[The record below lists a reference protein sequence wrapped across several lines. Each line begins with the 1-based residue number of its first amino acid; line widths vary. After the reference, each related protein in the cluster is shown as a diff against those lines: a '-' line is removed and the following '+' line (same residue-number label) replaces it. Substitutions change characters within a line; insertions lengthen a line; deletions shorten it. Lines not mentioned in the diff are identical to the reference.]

1 MQQSPHGQWSSRWVF
16 ILAAT
21 GSAVGLGNIW
31 KFPYTAGENGGGAF
45 ILMYLLCVFAIGI
58 PVMLAEIMLGRRGQ
72 RSPINA
78 MHNLAVEA
86 EQHSIWKLIGWSGV
100 VAGCLILSFYSVIAG
115 WALAYIPKMLLGTFS
130 GIEAEQAGAV
140 FKGLI
145 GNAWILLLWHTLFML
160 MVIVVIARGLEK
172 GLERAVSVL
181 MPALFMLLIVLV
193 LYAAFSSGAFM
204 QGVHFMFDADFHA
217 LFYPNC
223 TPEQTDCAFSGQGVL
238 SAMGLAFFSLSI
250 GMGAIMMYGAYL
262 PKDTSITSS
271 AVTIAVADTL
281 VALLAGL
288 AIFPIVFANH
298 LDPAEG
304 PGLVFVS
311 LPIAFGHMDGGMFF
325 GTLFFLLLVFAAWTS
340 AFSLLEPVVAWLVE
354 SWKISRAQ
362 AAIGSGIFIWLLG
375 ILSVLSFNA
384 WSEFKPLAF
393 LAETPFADK
402 TFFDLFDYLTSN
414 IMLPIG
420 GLFIAIFAAWVMT
433 QAARREELDAE
444 PPDMSYKTWLFLIRY
459 ITPIG
464 VALVFLNAIG
474 VFS

>member
-1 MQQSPHGQWSSRWVF
+1 MHKSPHAQWSSRWMF

-31 KFPYTAGENGGGAF
+31 KFPYIVGENGGGAF
-45 ILMYLLCVFAIGI
+45 ILIYLLCVFAIGI
-58 PVMLAEIMLGRRGQ
+58 PVMMAEIMLGRRGRQ
-72 RSPINA
+72 SPINA
-78 MHNLAVEA
+78 MHTLAIEA
-86 EQHSIWKLIGWSGV
+86 RQHSIWKLIGWSGV
-100 VAGCLILSFYSVIAG
+100 LAGCLILSFYSVIAG
-115 WALAYIPKMLLGTFS
+115 WAIAYIPEMLGGTFHQVN
-130 GIEAEQAGAV
+130 AEQTSAV
-140 FKGLI
+140 FNALT
-145 GNAWILLLWHTLFML
+145 GNPWALLLWHTLFML
-160 MVIVVIARGLEK
+160 MVVIVIAKGLEK

-181 MPALFMLLIVLV
+181 MPSLFFLLIALV
-193 LYAAFSSGAFM
+193 LYAALGSGGFM
-204 QGVHFMFDADFHA
+204 QGVHFMFDTNFHA

-223 TPEQTDCAFSGQGVL
+223 SPEQINCAFSGQGVL
-238 SAMGLAFFSLSI
+238 SAMGLAFFSLSL

-271 AVTIAVADTL
+271 AVTIAIADTL

-288 AIFPIVFANH
+288 AIFPVVFANQ
-298 LDPAEG
+298 LDPAAG
-304 PGLVFVS
+304 PGLVFVT
-311 LPIAFGHMDGGMFF
+311 LPIAFGNMNGGILF

-354 SWKISRAQ
+354 SWTISRRK
-362 AAIGSGIFIWLLG
+362 AAIGCGIFIWLLG
-375 ILSVLSFNA
+375 ILTVLSFNT
-384 WSEFKPLAF
+384 WSDVKPLA
-393 LAETPFADK
+393 LLVGTPFADK
-402 TFFDLFDYLTSN
+402 TFFALFDYLTSN

-433 QAARREELDAE
+433 NAARREEMDAD
-444 PPDMSYKTWLFLIRY
+444 PPDISYKTWLFLIRY